1 MAANLARRA
10 RHARW
15 LERHRH
21 RIAVIVGVLGA
32 AMLWFELPCWM
43 GPDWPV
49 IHARFTALL
58 AGKLLQI
65 AVELVLIV
73 TTTWWEVQLG
83 RAAREGVLPQAIVV
97 DRSKL

>member
-1 MAANLARRA
+1 MTANLARRA

-15 LERHRH
+15 LERYRH
-21 RIAVIVGVLGA
+21 RIAVVVGVLA
-32 AMLWFELPCWM
+32 AAVLWFELSCWM

-49 IHARFTALL
+49 IHARLTALL

-73 TTTWWEVQLG
+73 TTTWWEVQTG
-83 RAAREGVLPQAIVV
+83 RAARETSLPQAIVV